1 MTPTRTRLAP
11 PSSADD
17 IVAWLDAMP
26 AIQRE
31 RIAKLL
37 SDPQT
42 VRAIGLCRAQ
52 AVVEM
57 TKVPGASWASV
68 AQALG
73 VSEAA
78 VGRLV
83 TVARKAASTDG

>member
-11 PSSADD
+11 PNSTDD

-31 RIAKLL
+31 RVAKVL

-52 AVVEM
+52 AVVEL

-68 AQALG
+68 AQMLG
-73 VSEAA
+73 VSEAT

-83 TVARKAASTDG
+83 TVARKAAATDG